1 MSWQVLNH
9 TRKETPVE
17 QMGMA
22 AKELVR
28 LDQSTGG
35 NLVLGEIETALGLV
49 IPSVT
54 ADTGLTSEPQVYRMS
69 YHFG

>member
-1 MSWQVLNH
+1 
-9 TRKETPVE
+9 
-17 QMGMA
+17 MGMA